1 MTGIV
6 VVLIVAGT
14 LVCCVSTGWWQ
25 TLLGTLLVVLGA
37 FWIEAVVE
45 RLFHSIWRLQEHLG
59 LEDDYDPR
67 KHD

>member
-1 MTGIV
+1 MTGIA
-6 VVLIVAGT
+6 VVLITAGT
-14 LVCCVSTGWWQ
+14 LVCCVSNAWWQ
-25 TLLGTLLVVLGA
+25 TLLGSLLAVLGA

>member
-1 MTGIV
+1 MTGIA

-14 LVCCVSTGWWQ
+14 LVCCVSTAWWQ
-25 TLLGTLLVVLGA
+25 TLLGSLLAVLGA

-59 LEDDYDPR
+59 LEDDYEFR
-67 KHD
+67 HK